1 MIKKNLESLIRR
13 YPMAVVL
20 NFTGLVA
27 AFVAFALIFLQAD
40 YELSFDKC
48 HPTADRVFRVDKKGD
63 ESLFRNILPR
73 GFVDDIIGSSA
84 HIEAGCSF
92 MPFMGETY
100 FSVQENG
107 KAPVGYKK
115 TLIYVSEGFIDVFG
129 ITMVEGNSRSLEMP
143 GSVIIPRSLAQALF
157 PGEPATG
164 KLLKI
169 DAANLLGSTNVEA
182 TVTGVYEDFPSNT
195 QLGNDLYMSVGDF
208 QKGSYGGAN
217 FICYLL
223 LDDAGN
229 SQSVADEFNGHFD
242 FASYESH
249 FDFASYENWL
259 TPIELVP
266 LTSIYFRNEGNVY
279 KSGSRSQLLLL
290 IAIAILIL
298 AIGLINFTNF
308 YVALTPLRI
317 RNINLQKILGSST
330 ARLRAL
336 VVAEAVFWCLC
347 AFVVAALLLLPASD
361 ALVTRGVLMQAF
373 SFGKHWHLLLFV
385 GTVALAT
392 GVIAGIWPAIYSTSG
407 QPAMILRGN
416 FGLSESG
423 KGLRAILVG
432 VQLVVS
438 IALMIFVLFVQ
449 RQSRYMQEYPCGYDK
464 DNLAVVDIGGENSKT
479 KADWLREQLRTIPE
493 VEDVAYSMELIG
505 GADAYCTQ
513 STDFGDGSVMY
524 SLIYCSWNFPEVMG
538 LKLTEGRLFREGD
551 NGPVLLT
558 QGMRAHG
565 AKLEAYEELG
575 EVSPVVGF
583 VEDVNITSLRKADSP
598 VGFLAID
605 PKKNLTLPYAYIR
618 LSEGADRFA
627 TVDKIQSVLKEMDSA
642 MPFEVKFYDS
652 IGKNLYSGEEQ
663 LRLSVWLFS
672 LLAVLLSLVGIW
684 GQVLMDVQYKRMEIS
699 YACRLLCDCRS
710 GGMAD
715 CAPLSAAVLAQGGIP
730 AVCVRDSSGCGWTAL
745 LSRSVVPLS
754 QDGLDQSSRGAEER
768 IGNLPHASQD
778 KTLQCRPVHAQDE
791 LSE

>member
-1 MIKKNLESLIRR
+1 
-13 YPMAVVL
+13 MAVVL

-115 TLIYVSEGFIDVFG
+115 TLICVSEGFIDVFG

-164 KLLKI
+164 KLLRI
-169 DAANLLGSTNVEA
+169 DASNLLGSTNEEA

-229 SQSVADEFNGHFD
+229 SQSVADEFN
-242 FASYESH
+242 SH

-317 RNINLQKILGSST
+317 RNINLQKILGSSM
-330 ARLRAL
+330 
-336 VVAEAVFWCLC
+336 
-347 AFVVAALLLLPASD
+347 
-361 ALVTRGVLMQAF
+361 VTRGVLMQAF

-464 DNLAVVDIGGENSKT
+464 DNLAVVDIGGENSK
-479 KADWLREQLRTIPE
+479 

-575 EVSPVVGF
+575 DVSPVVGF

-699 YACRLLCDCRS
+699 VKRAFGAEVNQITGEGLRIYLRMLAVCYVIAAPVGWLIVRHYLQQFSHRVGFLPSVFVIALVVVGLLCS
-710 GGMAD
+710 AVVLYHYLKMAWTN
-715 CAPLSAAVLAQGGIP
+715 P
-730 AVCVRDSSGCGWTAL
+730 AEAL
-745 LSRSVVPLS
+745 KK
-754 QDGLDQSSRGAEER
+754 E
-768 IGNLPHASQD
+768 
-778 KTLQCRPVHAQDE
+778 
-791 LSE
+791 